1 MLKYWKIR
9 EEVIQEKDPI
19 ETIQNLEKLL
29 SIKSMISGLISSH
42 IIINFWLMPNVVTP
56 FMRSVGR

>member
-19 ETIQNLEKLL
+19 DTIQNLEKLL